1 MLFRS
6 LNFDQATILRD
17 AAVPTTAAN
26 LTLPPPQGLA
36 RNGSVV
42 RIDTSAQPAVLN
54 VTSPDPN
61 GVYAPGDEIEFV
73 VTFSEMVAVTGT
85 PFINIE
91 TGKVDRIAS
100 YISGSGTDRLRFRYF
115 VVAGDVSYD
124 LDYVDAH
131 SLERG
136 ADESGTLGTIL
147 MMSTNPTV
155 AADLDLALVGASG
168 SISASQAIVVDGT
181 TPYIIALALLADSSR
196 SYTLGE
202 DRKSVV

>member
-1 MLFRS
+1 MSDNLTYFDTGALT

-91 TGKVDRIAS
+91 TGKVRLAS
-100 YISGSGTDRLRFRYF
+100 R
-115 VVAGDVSYD
+115 V
-124 LDYVDAH
+124 
-131 SLERG
+131 
-136 ADESGTLGTIL
+136 
-147 MMSTNPTV
+147 
-155 AADLDLALVGASG
+155 
-168 SISASQAIVVDGT
+168 
-181 TPYIIALALLADSSR
+181 SR
-196 SYTLGE
+196 SKQRRCGGGGVPRRSAICLLLRD
-202 DRKSVV
+202 DRDLSPSCPHRRVAR